1 MERKR
6 GASRTAKRN
15 NLGPARLIIRQLQL
29 CPFSCLEPMREC
41 GVVSEQRDKKL
52 EPVASGRNMGW
63 TGWTKESL
71 AAGGLRRA
79 GLEIGI

>member
-1 MERKR
+1 
-6 GASRTAKRN
+6 
-15 NLGPARLIIRQLQL
+15 
-29 CPFSCLEPMREC
+29 MREC